1 MNAALRIFAPAKINL
16 ALHVTGQRPDGYH
29 LIDTLV
35 GFASVGDWITL
46 DARLAPGLVITGPE
60 GAALDPSAPNL
71 VTRTVAEFWR
81 GAPLGLRLDKHLP
94 VSSGIGGGSAD
105 AAATYRGLAWLMAR
119 TAGPAADPAR
129 AAERLLSLGA
139 DVPMCVPSAPARV
152 RGIGEV
158 LDPVPGLARLCLVLV
173 NPREALPTPAVFGA
187 LRDKANP
194 DLPRLPPDPGAAP
207 ALTRYLAQQ
216 RNDLEAPA
224 LALAP
229 VIGTVLDRIA
239 SSAGCQLARMS
250 GSGATCFG
258 IYPDAA
264 TADQAARR
272 IARDNPGWWVKSAV
286 LDGQSRAAPEVVS

>member
-1 MNAALRIFAPAKINL
+1 MNAALRIFAPAKVNL

-35 GFASVGDWITL
+35 GFASVGDWVMIETGQ
-46 DARLAPGLVITGPE
+46 APGLAITGPE
-60 GAALDPSAPNL
+60 GAALDPAAPNL
-71 VTRTVAEFWR
+71 VSRTVAEFWG

-105 AAATYRGLAWLMAR
+105 AAATFRGLVWLMAQSGGPS
-119 TAGPAADPAR
+119 TPLAGQGA
-129 AAERLLSLGA
+129 RLLALGA
-139 DVPMCVPSAPARV
+139 DVPMCVPSTPARV

-158 LDPVPGLARLCLVLV
+158 LEPVPGLARLSLVLV
-173 NPREALPTPAVFGA
+173 NPRVALPTPAVFGA

-194 DLPRLPPDPGAAP
+194 DLPGLPPDPGDAR
-207 ALTRYLAQQ
+207 ALTRYLADQ
-216 RNDLEAPA
+216 RNDLQAPA

-229 VIGTVLDRIA
+229 VIGAVLDRLA
-239 SSAGCQLARMS
+239 ASAGCQLARMS

-258 IYPDAA
+258 TYPDAA

-272 IARDNPGWWVKSAV
+272 IARDHPGWWVKSAV
-286 LDGQSRAAPEVVS
+286 LDGQSRAAPELVS